1 VFVPST
7 PFFYFKPISSA
18 SLRYDVPRRPTFVVW
33 QESQLKYPFRNMV
46 SLFGVPLLAFS
57 TLLVTRLA
65 SSIVFGPLKGA
76 TQDSL
81 IAKWCVIEIFQNDQC
96 SSEFCSP

>member
-1 VFVPST
+1 VPG
-7 PFFYFKPISSA
+7 
-18 SLRYDVPRRPTFVVW
+18 RPTFVVW
-33 QESQLKYPFRNMV
+33 QESQLKYPFGNMV

-65 SSIVFGPLKGA
+65 LSTVFVPLKGV

-81 IAKWCVIEIFQNDQC
+81 IARWWVTEIFQNDPV
-96 SSEFCSP
+96 FLRVLLTII

>member
-1 VFVPST
+1 VPG
-7 PFFYFKPISSA
+7 
-18 SLRYDVPRRPTFVVW
+18 RPTFVVW
-33 QESQLKYPFRNMV
+33 QESQLKYPFENMV

-65 SSIVFGPLKGA
+65 SSIVFGPLKGV

-81 IAKWCVIEIFQNDQC
+81 IARWCITEIFRNDPV
-96 SSEFCSP
+96 FLRVLLAMI